1 MRKKLNPQFESEFC
15 LAGYDKEKLLSLL
28 NEIDSTKRSV
38 SSRLSRLSSEPGEVV
53 LKGASRQAAIRRMK
67 DKLAFLADERELVVR
82 RLAEIK
88 RNSVLINREMHS
100 RPPALTAAFVAAT
113 RLLVDKKT
121 LSVIEQAAQ
130 DILSKTHF

>member
-1 MRKKLNPQFESEFC
+1 MRKKLNPQFENELC
-15 LAGYDKEKLLSLL
+15 LAGYDKEKLLSLM
-28 NEIDSTKRSV
+28 NIIDSKRSV
-38 SSRLSRLSSEPGEVV
+38 SSRLSRLSSLVY
-53 LKGASRQAAIRRMK
+53 
-67 DKLAFLADERELVVR
+67 ERELVVR

-113 RLLVDKKT
+113 RLLVDRKT
-121 LSVIEQAAQ
+121 LSIIEQAAE